1 MMEETEM
8 KTIQSLSGVN
18 RIISMFT
25 YEQFQKLRKYFQ
37 IDWFPKEAILQALAE
52 ELKLPKEVI
61 SYWFFKQRQREMR
74 HRQFLKGY
82 KGWITRCR
90 HYCTTRR
97 TTRQKNSEECSQND
111 PGLPEA
117 LEALKSL
124 KLSSGYQSRDAMSQ
138 DF

>member
-1 MMEETEM
+1 MGET
-8 KTIQSLSGVN
+8 
-18 RIISMFT
+18 
-25 YEQFQKLRKYFQ
+25 
-37 IDWFPKEAILQALAE
+37 LQALAE

-74 HRQFLKGY
+74 HRWFLMGY
-82 KGWITRCR
+82 KGWITHC

-97 TTRQKNSEECSQND
+97 TARQKNSKECSQND

-117 LEALKSL
+117 LEALKRL
-124 KLSSGYQSRDAMSQ
+124 KLSSGYQSRDGMSQ

>member
-8 KTIQSLSGVN
+8 KTIQNLSFVN
-18 RIISMFT
+18 QIISKFT
-25 YEQFQKLRKYFQ
+25 SEQFQKLRRHLETDRY
-37 IDWFPKEAILQALAE
+37 PKEETLQALAE
-52 ELKLPKEVI
+52 ELKLWKEVI
-61 SYWFFKQRQREMR
+61 RPWFFTQRQREMR

-97 TTRQKNSEECSQND
+97 TTRQKNSKECSQND

-124 KLSSGYQSRDAMSQ
+124 TLSSGYQSRDGMS
-138 DF
+138 